1 MDSLFFAILTIF
13 GLAMG
18 IIFNIYRNF
27 LMSVFT
33 FMIEFVI
40 MTMMLVD
47 NTIDYIYTYYNQTS
61 NTWVVHTVS
70 NLQPVFPLIPLILF
84 LLGLSALVR
93 HL

>member
-1 MDSLFFAILTIF
+1 MEALFFAILTIF
-13 GLAMG
+13 GLALG

-27 LMSVFT
+27 MMSVFT
-33 FMIEFVI
+33 FLIEFVI
-40 MTMMLVD
+40 MSMMLID
-47 NTIDYIYTYYNQTS
+47 PNIDYIYTFYNQT
-61 NTWVVHTVS
+61 NGVWIVHTVS